1 MVIGLY
7 EFLLK
12 VSKLKKTQE
21 KVDALRYNDSLPL
34 RIILQGA
41 FDPTVEFLLPEDEP
55 PYKPNEIVDQQ
66 HVLIKECEKIRYFV
80 KGFHPTLNQN
90 KREMMFIEM
99 LERVDPQD
107 AKLLVAIK
115 NKKLP
120 FPGITIQHV
129 VEALPGLIPEEN
141 LKLYKPTRNRSV
153 KEEAEE
159 DLSGTEDEQE
169 QH

>member
-21 KVDALRYNDSLPL
+21 KVDAIRYNDSIQL

-41 FDPTVEFLLPEDEP
+41 FDPSVEWLLPPGEP
-55 PYKPNEIVDQQ
+55 PYTPNDLVDQQ
-66 HVLIKECEKIRYFV
+66 HVLIKDIEKLRYFI
-80 KGFHPTLNQN
+80 KGFYDNLNQT
-90 KREMMFIEM
+90 KREQMFVEL
-99 LERVDPQD
+99 LERVAPDD

-115 NKKLP
+115 DKKMP

-129 VEALPGLIPEEN
+129 KEGLPGLI
-141 LKLYKPTRNRSV
+141 
-153 KEEAEE
+153 AE
-159 DLSGTEDEQE
+159 
-169 QH
+169 